1 MKRYEIYP
9 HLSDD
14 IIAIEDN
21 KGEYVKHDQAHA
33 LLKEAYEYI
42 AVVSY
47 QAQKGLTMKCKCCGV
62 SGTHDELIHKPD
74 CIVLKATEYLER
86 EG

>member
-21 KGEYVKHDQAHA
+21 KGEYVKHDEAHA
-33 LLKEAYEYI
+33 LLKEAYESI
-42 AVVSY
+42 VELCEIGMRARD
-47 QAQKGLTMKCKCCGV
+47 QADLVDKAEQW
-62 SGTHDELIHKPD
+62 
-74 CIVLKATEYLER
+74 LKENR
-86 EG
+86 